1 MVTAHTA
8 EIAGDFWLT
17 PKAACSDCG
26 IFWTDSEGGL
36 SRDVAFRDII
46 LSAISYLLRERGWPG
61 IHADGRALAVARN
74 GVGE

>member
-36 SRDVAFRDII
+36 SRDVAFRYII
-46 LSAISYLLRERGWPG
+46 PKRNQLL
-61 IHADGRALAVARN
+61 VARA
-74 GVGE
+74 GLAGDSR

>member
-26 IFWTDSEGGL
+26 IFWTDLEGGL
-36 SRDVAFRDII
+36 SRDVAFRKHH
-46 LSAISYLLRERGWPG
+46 S
-61 IHADGRALAVARN
+61 
-74 GVGE
+74 